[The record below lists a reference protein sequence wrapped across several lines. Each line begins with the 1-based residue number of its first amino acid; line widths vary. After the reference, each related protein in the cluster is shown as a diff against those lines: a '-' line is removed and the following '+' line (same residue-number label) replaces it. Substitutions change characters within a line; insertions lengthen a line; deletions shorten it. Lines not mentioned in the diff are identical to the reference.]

1 LIKFFFRDLFRWA
14 ITMFTSRSFSSRSIT
29 PQDSKYWTTYK
40 TGPDGRRQTV
50 LMDMSHVPSADLD
63 FSVLFPAMDAAN
75 HHHTSKV
82 DWTFDPG
89 RFSLACTQSIEA
101 GQEINNNSG
110 PKANDELL
118 IGYGFCM
125 ADNPNDTVLLTLKP
139 PPEELQISLR
149 TSYAGFFTPEG
160 TWNSDKA
167 TFKLRRMSHST
178 PTSTSAFDDLPEPL
192 LELLTQ
198 IIRFDRGLP
207 FENLP
212 PISPYLKDP
221 SSHGRRYLPFVA
233 RMIVT
238 SLAPKYQ
245 KLATGTAALPESA
258 QNAKQFQAKIYRD
271 GQAEILLSTINGLRT
286 SLRVFRPES
295 AEFPREEI
303 ERMNPTG
310 SRLATLEEA
319 VDLFVASDSGVIEGF
334 MAGVQA
340 NANTSDLEQLRLA
353 GWEEDAWVLLL
364 CYSWLAVTSKSSNG
378 GGQLEKW
385 MAELDA
391 EYQPGLLLAPSDAA
405 TQAVEGEASSEAG
418 DMMTIVQR
426 AAAKLPGSVWEDQR
440 WSERLIAGFGGRVLK
455 NESFMMMVQD
465 VSGREEARLVTY
477 LHSK

>member
-1 LIKFFFRDLFRWA
+1 
-14 ITMFTSRSFSSRSIT
+14 MFTSRSFSSRSIT

-89 RFSLACTQSIEA
+89 RFSLACTQPIEA
-101 GQEINNNSG
+101 GQEVNNNYG

-139 PPEELQISLR
+139 PPEELQVSLR

-160 TWNSDKA
+160 AWNGDKA
-167 TFKLRRMSHST
+167 TFKLRRMNHAMSA
-178 PTSTSAFDDLPEPL
+178 STSVFDDLPKPL
-192 LELLTQ
+192 LELLTH

-207 FENLP
+207 FEQLP
-212 PISPYLKDP
+212 PISHYLKDVN
-221 SSHGRRYLPFVA
+221 SHGRRYLPFVA

-245 KLATGTAALPESA
+245 TLQTGTASLPESP
-258 QNAKQFQAKIYRD
+258 QNAKQAQAKIYRD
-271 GQAEILLSTINGLRT
+271 GQSEILLSTINSLRT
-286 SLRVFRPES
+286 SLRVFRPAS
-295 AEFPREEI
+295 PEFVLEDL

-319 VDLFVASDSGVIEGF
+319 VELFAASNESVVQGF

-364 CYSWLAVTSKSSNG
+364 CYSWLAVTSNQTPLNNNNNNHS
-378 GGQLEKW
+378 QLGKW
-385 MAELDA
+385 MAEMDA
-391 EYQPGLLLAPSDAA
+391 EYQPGLLLAPSGDAK
-405 TQAVEGEASSEAG
+405 TAVEGEASSEAG

-465 VSGREEARLVTY
+465 VRGRGREEARLVVY

>member
-101 GQEINNNSG
+101 GQEINNNYG

-149 TSYAGFFTPEG
+149 TSYAGFFTPGG

-167 TFKLRRMSHST
+167 TFKLRRMSHSMS
-178 PTSTSAFDDLPEPL
+178 TSTSAFDDLPEPL

-221 SSHGRRYLPFVA
+221 SSQGRRYLPFVA

-245 KLATGTAALPESA
+245 KLASGSATLPESP
-258 QNAKQFQAKIYRD
+258 QNAKQSQAKIYRD

-319 VDLFVASDSGVIEGF
+319 VDLFAASDRGVVEGF

-364 CYSWLAVTSKSSNG
+364 CYSWLAVTSSPG
-378 GGQLEKW
+378 GDGQLGKW
-385 MAELDA
+385 MVELEA
-391 EYQPGLLLAPSDAA
+391 EYQPGLLLEPSGA
-405 TQAVEGEASSEAG
+405 QAVEGEASSEAG

-465 VSGREEARLVTY
+465 GSGREEARLVTY

>member
-1 LIKFFFRDLFRWA
+1 
-14 ITMFTSRSFSSRSIT
+14 MFTSRSFSSRSIT

-40 TGPDGRRQTV
+40 TGPEGRRQTV

-101 GQEINNNSG
+101 GQEINNNYG

-139 PPEELQISLR
+139 PPEELQVSLR

-160 TWNSDKA
+160 TWNGDKA
-167 TFKLRRMSHST
+167 TFKLRRMNNAMS
-178 PTSTSAFDDLPEPL
+178 TSTSAFDDLPEPL
-192 LELLTQ
+192 LELLTH

-207 FENLP
+207 FSTLP
-212 PISPYLKDP
+212 PISSYLKDP
-221 SSHGRRYLPFVA
+221 TSHGHRYLPFVA

-245 KLATGTAALPESA
+245 TLQTGTSTLPQSP
-258 QNAKQFQAKIYRD
+258 QNAKQSQAKIYRD
-271 GQAEILLSTINGLRT
+271 GQAEILLSTINSLRT

-295 AEFPREEI
+295 PEFPREDL

-319 VDLFVASDSGVIEGF
+319 VELFAASDESVVQSF

-340 NANTSDLEQLRLA
+340 NANTADLEQLRLA

-364 CYSWLAVTSKSSNG
+364 CYSWLAVTSHENSPGDGS
-378 GGQLEKW
+378 GQLDKW

-391 EYQPGLLLAPSDAA
+391 EYQPGLLLAPADEK
-405 TQAVEGEASSEAG
+405 TAVEGEASSEAG
-418 DMMTIVQR
+418 DMMTIVKR

-465 VSGREEARLVTY
+465 GRGREEARLVVY

>member
-1 LIKFFFRDLFRWA
+1 
-14 ITMFTSRSFSSRSIT
+14 MFTSRSFSSRAIT

-101 GQEINNNSG
+101 GQEINNNYG

-139 PPEELQISLR
+139 PPEELQVSLR

-160 TWNSDKA
+160 TWNGDKA
-167 TFKLRRMSHST
+167 TFKLRRMNHAMS
-178 PTSTSAFDDLPEPL
+178 TSTSAFDDLPEPL
-192 LELLTQ
+192 LELLTH

-207 FENLP
+207 FQQLP
-212 PISPYLKDP
+212 PISSYLKDP
-221 SSHGRRYLPFVA
+221 TSHGRRYLPFVA

-245 KLATGTAALPESA
+245 TLQSGSAKLPESP
-258 QNAKQFQAKIYRD
+258 QNVKQSQAKIYRD
-271 GQAEILLSTINGLRT
+271 GQAEILLSTINSLRT

-295 AEFPREEI
+295 PEFPREDL

-319 VDLFVASDSGVIEGF
+319 VELFAGSNESMVEGF

-364 CYSWLAVTSKSSNG
+364 CYSWLAVASDNFSG
-378 GGQLEKW
+378 EGRLEKW

-391 EYQPGLLLAPSDAA
+391 EYQPGLLLAPADEK
-405 TQAVEGEASSEAG
+405 TAVEGEASSEAG

-465 VSGREEARLVTY
+465 GRGREEARLVVY

>member
-1 LIKFFFRDLFRWA
+1 
-14 ITMFTSRSFSSRSIT
+14 MFTSRSFSSRSIT

-89 RFSLACTQSIEA
+89 RFSLAYTQSIEA
-101 GQEINNNSG
+101 GQEINNNYG

-139 PPEELQISLR
+139 PPEELQVSLR

-160 TWNSDKA
+160 QWNSDKA
-167 TFKLRRMSHST
+167 TFKLRRMAHST
-178 PTSTSAFDDLPEPL
+178 STSTSAFDDIPEPL

-212 PISPYLKDP
+212 SISHYLKDP
-221 SSHGRRYLPFVA
+221 SSHGRRYLPFAA

-245 KLATGTAALPESA
+245 KLQTGSAALPEA
-258 QNAKQFQAKIYRD
+258 PQNAKQAQAKIYRD

-286 SLRVFRPES
+286 SLRVFRPAS

-319 VDLFVASDSGVIEGF
+319 VELFAKSNGNVVQGF
-334 MAGVQA
+334 LAGVQA

-364 CYSWLAVTSKSSNG
+364 CYSWLAVTSSPG
-378 GGQLEKW
+378 EGQLDKW

-391 EYQPGLLLAPSDAA
+391 EYQPGLLLAPAA
-405 TQAVEGEASSEAG
+405 TAEAVEGEASSEAG
-418 DMMTIVQR
+418 DMMTIVKR
-426 AAAKLPGSVWEDQR
+426 AAAKLPGSVWEDQG

-465 VSGREEARLVTY
+465 GSGREEARLVTY

>member
-1 LIKFFFRDLFRWA
+1 
-14 ITMFTSRSFSSRSIT
+14 MFTSRSFSSRSIT
-29 PQDSKYWTTYK
+29 PQNSKYWTTYK

-89 RFSLACTQSIEA
+89 RFSLACTQPIEA
-101 GQEINNNSG
+101 GQEVNNNYG

-139 PPEELQISLR
+139 PPEELQVSLR

-160 TWNSDKA
+160 AWNGDKA
-167 TFKLRRMSHST
+167 TFKLRRMNHAMST
-178 PTSTSAFDDLPEPL
+178 SISAFDDLPEPL
-192 LELLTQ
+192 LELLTH

-207 FENLP
+207 FEQLP
-212 PISPYLKDP
+212 PISSYLKDP
-221 SSHGRRYLPFVA
+221 SSHGHRYLPFVA

-245 KLATGTAALPESA
+245 TLQTGTASLPQEP
-258 QNAKQFQAKIYRD
+258 QNAKQAQAKIYRD
-271 GQAEILLSTINGLRT
+271 GQAEILLSTINGLRA

-295 AEFPREEI
+295 PDYSREEI
-303 ERMNPTG
+303 ERANPTG

-319 VDLFVASDSGVIEGF
+319 VELFAASNETVVQGF

-364 CYSWLAVTSKSSNG
+364 CYSWLAVTSDNSPG
-378 GGQLEKW
+378 DGQLAKW

-391 EYQPGLLLAPSDAA
+391 EYKPSSLLGSADSA
-405 TQAVEGEASSEAG
+405 QAVEGEASSEAG

-426 AAAKLPGSVWEDQR
+426 AAAKLPGSVWEDSR

-465 VSGREEARLVTY
+465 VRERGREEARLVVY

>member
-1 LIKFFFRDLFRWA
+1 
-14 ITMFTSRSFSSRSIT
+14 MFTSRSFSSRSIT

-82 DWTFDPG
+82 DWTFDQG
-89 RFSLACTQSIEA
+89 RFSLACTQAIEG
-101 GQEINNNSG
+101 GQEVNNNYG
-110 PKANDELL
+110 PKANDEFL

-125 ADNPNDTVLLTLKP
+125 VDNPNDTVLLTLKP
-139 PPEELQISLR
+139 PSEELQVSLR
-149 TSYAGFFTPEG
+149 ESYAGFFTTDG
-160 TWNSDKA
+160 QWNGDKA
-167 TFKLRRMSHST
+167 TFKLRRMNHEMAIA
-178 PTSTSAFDDLPEPL
+178 TSAFDGLPEPL
-192 LELLTQ
+192 LELLTH

-207 FENLP
+207 FEPLP
-212 PISPYLKDP
+212 EISQYLKDP
-221 SSHGRRYLPFVA
+221 SSHGRRYRPFVA

-245 KLATGTAALPESA
+245 KLQAGSA
-258 QNAKQFQAKIYRD
+258 QLPQQPQNARQAQAKIYRD
-271 GQAEILLSTINGLRT
+271 GQSEILLGTMNGLRT
-286 SLRVFRPES
+286 SLRVFRPETQELPQ
-295 AEFPREEI
+295 ADL

-319 VDLFVASDSGVIEGF
+319 VALFSQSTSGIGGF

-364 CYSWLAVTSKSSNG
+364 CYSWLLVTSQPDESRLS
-378 GGQLEKW
+378 KW

-391 EYQPGLLLAPSDAA
+391 EYQPSLLLEP
-405 TQAVEGEASSEAG
+405 TTEKVEGEASNEAG
-418 DMMTIVQR
+418 DMMTIVKR
-426 AAAKLPGSVWEDQR
+426 AAAKLPGSVWEDAR
-440 WSERLIAGFGGRVLK
+440 WSEKLIAGFGGRVLK

-465 VSGREEARLVTY
+465 GRGREEARLVMY

>member
-1 LIKFFFRDLFRWA
+1 MVLIIPLSRDLFRWA

-101 GQEINNNSG
+101 GQEVNNNYG

-139 PPEELQISLR
+139 PPEELQVSLR
-149 TSYAGFFTPEG
+149 KSYAGFFTPEG
-160 TWNSDKA
+160 QWNSDKA
-167 TFKLRRMSHST
+167 TFKLRRNT
-178 PTSTSAFDDLPEPL
+178 NTTSQSATSAFDDLPEPL

-207 FENLP
+207 FEPLP
-212 PISPYLKDP
+212 SISHYLKDP
-221 SSHGRRYLPFVA
+221 ASHGRRYLPFVA

-245 KLATGTAALPESA
+245 KLQTGSANLPEEP
-258 QNAKQFQAKIYRD
+258 QNAKQAQAKIYRD
-271 GQAEILLSTINGLRT
+271 GQSEILLATINGLRT
-286 SLRVFRPES
+286 FLRVFRPAS
-295 AEFPREEI
+295 PEFPLQDL

-319 VDLFVASDSGVIEGF
+319 VDLFARSNSSVVQGF

-364 CYSWLAVTSKSSNG
+364 CYSWLAVTSTPGES
-378 GGQLEKW
+378 QLDKW

-391 EYQPGLLLAPSDAA
+391 EYEPSLLLKPA
-405 TQAVEGEASSEAG
+405 TEAVEGEASNEAG
-418 DMMTIVQR
+418 DMMSIVKR
-426 AAAKLPGSVWEDQR
+426 AAAKLPGSLWEDQR

-465 VSGREEARLVTY
+465 ERGREEARLVTY
-477 LHSK
+477 LHSR

>member
-1 LIKFFFRDLFRWA
+1 
-14 ITMFTSRSFSSRSIT
+14 MFTSRSFSSRSIT

-101 GQEINNNSG
+101 GQEIDNNYG

-139 PPEELQISLR
+139 PPEDLQVSLR

-160 TWNSDKA
+160 TWNGDKA
-167 TFKLRRMSHST
+167 TFKLRRMPDNMS
-178 PTSTSAFDDLPEPL
+178 TSTSALDDLPEPL

-207 FENLP
+207 FETLP
-212 PISPYLKDP
+212 SISHYLEDI
-221 SSHGRRYLPFVA
+221 SSHGRRYLPFIA

-238 SLAPKYQ
+238 SLALKYQ
-245 KLATGTAALPESA
+245 KLQTGSAALPDA
-258 QNAKQFQAKIYRD
+258 PQNARQAQAKIYRD
-271 GQAEILLSTINGLRT
+271 GQAEILLSTINSLRT
-286 SLRVFRPES
+286 SLRVFRPAS
-295 AEFPREEI
+295 PEFPLEDL

-319 VDLFVASDSGVIEGF
+319 VELFAQSSGSVIQGF

-364 CYSWLAVTSKSSNG
+364 CYSWLAVIRENSAG

-391 EYQPGLLLAPSDAA
+391 EYQPGLLLAPTTDAK
-405 TQAVEGEASSEAG
+405 TAVEGEASNEAG
-418 DMMTIVQR
+418 DMMTIVKR

-465 VSGREEARLVTY
+465 GRGREEARLVAY

>member
-1 LIKFFFRDLFRWA
+1 
-14 ITMFTSRSFSSRSIT
+14 MFTSRSFSSRSIT
-29 PQDSKYWTTYK
+29 PQESKYWTTYK

-101 GQEINNNSG
+101 GQEINNNYG

-139 PPEELQISLR
+139 PPEELQVSLR
-149 TSYAGFFTPEG
+149 ESYAGFFTPEG
-160 TWNSDKA
+160 QWNGDKA
-167 TFKLRRMSHST
+167 TFKLRRMNQDMS
-178 PTSTSAFDDLPEPL
+178 TSTSAFDDLPEPL

-207 FENLP
+207 FEQLP
-212 PISPYLKDP
+212 PISSYLKDTTSP
-221 SSHGRRYLPFVA
+221 GKRYLPFIA

-245 KLATGTAALPESA
+245 KLQSGTANLPQSP
-258 QNAKQFQAKIYRD
+258 QNAKQAQAKIYRD
-271 GQAEILLSTINGLRT
+271 GQSEILLGTINSLRT
-286 SLRVFRPES
+286 SLRVFRPAS
-295 AEFPREEI
+295 PEFPRSDL

-319 VDLFVASDSGVIEGF
+319 VELFAQSNSDAIQGF

-364 CYSWLAVTSKSSNG
+364 CYSWLAVTG
-378 GGQLEKW
+378 APGDGQLDKW
-385 MAELDA
+385 MAELEA
-391 EYQPGLLLAPSDAA
+391 EYQPSLLLAPAA
-405 TQAVEGEASSEAG
+405 AQVVEGEASSEAG
-418 DMMTIVQR
+418 DMMTIVKR

-465 VSGREEARLVTY
+465 GSGRDEARLVTY

>member
-1 LIKFFFRDLFRWA
+1 
-14 ITMFTSRSFSSRSIT
+14 MFTSRSFSSRSIT

-101 GQEINNNSG
+101 GQEINNNYG

-139 PPEELQISLR
+139 PPEELQVLLR

-160 TWNSDKA
+160 QWNSDKA
-167 TFKLRRMSHST
+167 TFKLRRMQGPHSMS
-178 PTSTSAFDDLPEPL
+178 TSTNAFDDLPEPL

-207 FENLP
+207 FEELP
-212 PISPYLKDP
+212 SISHYLKAP

-245 KLATGTAALPESA
+245 KLATGSAALPEA
-258 QNAKQFQAKIYRD
+258 PQNAKQAQAKIYRD

-295 AEFPREEI
+295 PEFPREEI

-319 VDLFVASDSGVIEGF
+319 VELFAQSNGNVVQGF
-334 MAGVQA
+334 LAGVQA

-364 CYSWLAVTSKSSNG
+364 CYSWLAVTSSPG
-378 GGQLEKW
+378 EGQLGKW

-391 EYQPGLLLAPSDAA
+391 EYQPGLLLAPAA
-405 TQAVEGEASSEAG
+405 TAEAVEGEASSEAG
-418 DMMTIVQR
+418 DMMTIVKR
-426 AAAKLPGSVWEDQR
+426 ATAKLPGSVWEDQR
-440 WSERLIAGFGGRVLK
+440 WSERLIAGFGGKVLK

-465 VSGREEARLVTY
+465 GSGREEARLVTY

>member
-1 LIKFFFRDLFRWA
+1 
-14 ITMFTSRSFSSRSIT
+14 MFTSRSFSSRSIT

-82 DWTFDPG
+82 DWTFDQG
-89 RFSLACTQSIEA
+89 RFSLACTQSIEG
-101 GQEINNNSG
+101 GQEVNNNYG
-110 PKANDELL
+110 PKANDEFL

-139 PPEELQISLR
+139 PPEELQVSLR
-149 TSYAGFFTPEG
+149 SSYAGFFTTDG
-160 TWNSDKA
+160 QWNGDRA
-167 TFKLRRMSHST
+167 TFKLRRMKYEMT
-178 PTSTSAFDDLPEPL
+178 TATSALDDLPEPL
-192 LELLTQ
+192 LELLTH
-198 IIRFDRGLP
+198 IIRFDRGLL
-207 FENLP
+207 FEPLP
-212 PISPYLKDP
+212 AISQYLKDP
-221 SSHGRRYLPFVA
+221 TSHGRRYLPFVA

-245 KLATGTAALPESA
+245 KLQVGSAKLPEEP
-258 QNAKQFQAKIYRD
+258 QNIRQAQAKIYRD
-271 GQAEILLSTINGLRT
+271 GQSEILLGTMNGLRT
-286 SLRVFRPES
+286 SLRVSRP
-295 AEFPREEI
+295 ATQEFPQTELEC
-303 ERMNPTG
+303 MNPTG

-319 VDLFVASDSGVIEGF
+319 VALFSQSTSDIGVF

-364 CYSWLAVTSKSSNG
+364 CYSWLLVTSQPEDS
-378 GGQLEKW
+378 QLSKW

-391 EYQPGLLLAPSDAA
+391 EYQPSLLLEP
-405 TQAVEGEASSEAG
+405 TGERVEGEASNEAG
-418 DMMTIVQR
+418 DMITIVKR
-426 AAAKLPGSVWEDQR
+426 AAAKLPGSVWEDAR
-440 WSERLIAGFGGRVLK
+440 WSEKLIAGFGGRVLK

-465 VSGREEARLVTY
+465 SRCREEARLVMY